1 MKGQPSTELLMLDSI
16 FTSKDIECPCC
27 GAQGM
32 MVMTRGHETFCLAAD
47 KFRKDVRDGE
57 PDVVCI
63 LCDAPAVPVLQS
75 GYN

>member
-1 MKGQPSTELLMLDSI
+1 MLDSI

-32 MVMTRGHETFCLAAD
+32 MVMTRGAESFCLNAD
-47 KFRKDVRDGE
+47 KFRKDVSSGE

-63 LCDAPAVPVLQS
+63 VCDAPAVPVLQS